1 MFAVGRDDRFRRRFP
16 SIHLEAAK
24 QVASSAR
31 TIHVGQ
37 AALTQREHDV
47 LVLLVE
53 GNTNVEIARKLGIR
67 EQTVKDHVSVLCRR
81 FHVRRRVALAVA
93 AVRAGL

>member
-1 MFAVGRDDRFRRRFP
+1 MFALRQDERFRRRVP
-16 SIHLEAAK
+16 PIHLT
-24 QVASSAR
+24 VANSTR

-37 AALTQREHDV
+37 AALTPREHEV
-47 LVLLVE
+47 LVLLVN
-53 GNTNVEIARKLGIR
+53 GDTNPEIAGKLGIR
-67 EQTVKDHVSVLCRR
+67 EQTVKDHVSAVCGK